1 MRGMMERISIEKE
14 KKEQDDL
21 KELFE
26 TLQSG
31 FSNID
36 SIEATRVI
44 NGLFNEHEQLQTA
57 LRQQRSTDPL
67 SVTILPAL
75 AVETYRR
82 GLSVLSDTLDL
93 MNVIQTPGRLK
104 LEKDIILLEDEI
116 ESLKENLEEDRVEL
130 KKEALG
136 SLRDRLNKLSKLQ
149 LSVDQL
155 LYQAQRCEASLQ
167 NTRIQLATIRAGS
180 TKTSVDSVIEVLQER
195 INQVKEVQEEFNK
208 LGY

>member
-1 MRGMMERISIEKE
+1 
-14 KKEQDDL
+14 
-21 KELFE
+21 
-26 TLQSG
+26 
-31 FSNID
+31 
-36 SIEATRVI
+36 
-44 NGLFNEHEQLQTA
+44 
-57 LRQQRSTDPL
+57 
-67 SVTILPAL
+67 
-75 AVETYRR
+75 
-82 GLSVLSDTLDL
+82 

-180 TKTSVDSVIEVLQER
+180 TKTSVDSVIEALQER